1 MGIPWWSSGLRL
13 HPSSVKGMGSNPGQ
27 GTKVPHAMWCDQE
40 NIFFLKRNGC
50 QQETIKISIPIAIS
64 LLTES
69 PEVWEALSQEL
80 GKRDDNRDL
89 LIQYPCCSVTQ
100 SCPTLC
106 NPNALSNLKIYFFL
120 NHLIVVWKISRLGV
134 RMYSYFNFSPCFL
147 EWFWCTILVTMG
159 FPGGASNKKVK
170 SLSRV
175 WLFATPSTVAYRAP
189 PSMEFS
195 RQEYWSGLPLP
206 SPEDLPG
213 PGIEPVSPTG

>member
-13 HPSSVKGMGSNPGQ
+13 HPSSVKGMGSIPGQ

-40 NIFFLKRNGC
+40 NIFFKKRNGC

-89 LIQYPCCSVTQ
+89 LVQYPCCSVTQ

-106 NPNALSNLKIYFFL
+106 NPNALSNLKTFFF
-120 NHLIVVWKISRLGV
+120 NHLIVV
-134 RMYSYFNFSPCFL
+134 
-147 EWFWCTILVTMG
+147 
-159 FPGGASNKKVK
+159 
-170 SLSRV
+170 
-175 WLFATPSTVAYRAP
+175 
-189 PSMEFS
+189 
-195 RQEYWSGLPLP
+195 
-206 SPEDLPG
+206 
-213 PGIEPVSPTG
+213 

>member
-13 HPSSVKGMGSNPGQ
+13 HPSNVKGMGSNPGQ
-27 GTKVPHAMWCDQE
+27 GTEVPHAMWCDQE

-50 QQETIKISIPIAIS
+50 QQETIKISILIAIS

-69 PEVWEALSQEL
+69 PEALSQEL

-120 NHLIVVWKISRLGV
+120 NHLIVV
-134 RMYSYFNFSPCFL
+134 
-147 EWFWCTILVTMG
+147 
-159 FPGGASNKKVK
+159 
-170 SLSRV
+170 
-175 WLFATPSTVAYRAP
+175 
-189 PSMEFS
+189 
-195 RQEYWSGLPLP
+195 
-206 SPEDLPG
+206 
-213 PGIEPVSPTG
+213 